1 MNQCIECGKVDE
13 IYDAM
18 EEVVEAADVL
28 IDAAAEANNTE
39 EIAARAGDLRISVHA
54 YRTIVKQFDEGGYD
68 AVQ

>member
-1 MNQCIECGKVDE
+1 
-13 IYDAM
+13 M